1 MDEDIEV
8 GERNYPIAS
17 QRDKVKEEIR
27 HYRGLPSTLST
38 VDPVTWWWDMRG
50 TLPALSSL
58 AARYLCVQASATPSE
73 RTFSTAGDTISQE
86 RACLLPDK
94 ADMLIF
100 LKKKTVE

>member
-38 VDPVTWWWDMRG
+38 VDPVNWWWDMRI

-100 LKKKTVE
+100 LKKNC